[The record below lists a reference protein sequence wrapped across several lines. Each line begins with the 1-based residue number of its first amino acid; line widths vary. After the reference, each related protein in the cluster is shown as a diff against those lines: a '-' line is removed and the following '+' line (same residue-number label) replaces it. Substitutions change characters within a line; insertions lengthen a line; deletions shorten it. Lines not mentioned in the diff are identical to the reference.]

1 MIFQSLGNIPVKI
14 DWFNIDVRDGE
25 ITVAKIFKIQEE
37 IPTIPDAL
45 LGLNS
50 LPPHPS
56 FVVQC

>member
-1 MIFQSLGNIPVKI
+1 LGNIPVKI